1 MSRIDEIAN
10 MVSASGVLVRASSA
24 ERKKRNKERKAVTMK
39 HAPWD
44 IGATGPANRARL
56 AEEPATDI
64 DPETGRET
72 PNPNGIRRQR
82 RQSWVTIYA
91 AKGRITREQQAAA
104 EKLRNAADGMRDRDP
119 LAALAGEVRAAPD
132 ACDAAAARLD
142 ARRFYWQ
149 LRDAIPPASRPVIER
164 VVVDDLPIWGGNSAQ
179 RERHMQRL
187 RDGLDAIA

>member
-1 MSRIDEIAN
+1 
-10 MVSASGVLVRASSA
+10 
-24 ERKKRNKERKAVTMK
+24 MK
-39 HAPWD
+39 HSKITLPPQPRNWD
-44 IGATGPANRARL
+44 AGATGPANRARL
-56 AEEPATDI
+56 ADEPATDI

-91 AKGRITREQQAAA
+91 AKGQITKEQQAAA
-104 EKLRNAADGMRDRDP
+104 ETLRRAADGMRDRDP
-119 LAALAGEVRAAPD
+119 LAAMSGEVRAAPGPD
-132 ACDAAAARLD
+132 DMAAARID
-142 ARRFYWQ
+142 ARRFYHT
-149 LRDAIPPASRPVIER
+149 LRDAIPQASRPVIER